1 MVSLE
6 LSEMTIKVFDCH
18 EVSDFRFLRHEHQK
32 SAKGTEH
39 DNKSPR
45 QTVDCQTLLQTA
57 DFTTQQLG
65 HHHLVSFSRVLLT
78 LHGVAR
84 RIFQIVN
91 TR

>member
-6 LSEMTIKVFDCH
+6 LSEMPIKVYDCH
-18 EVSDFRFLRHEHQK
+18 EVSELRVFRHEHHK
-32 SAKGTEH
+32 SANCTEH

-57 DFTTQQLG
+57 DFTKQLG
-65 HHHLVSFSRVLLT
+65 HHHLVSLRRLLLN

-84 RIFQIVN
+84 RIFQIVI